1 MASLSPYRYTVVIAP
16 IAVSALFW
24 RHGTTVVFMLYTGF
38 TLLLLLL
45 SAIDCDRLILPDS
58 LTLPGAVLA
67 LLLAGQIVPVE
78 EAYTGALVGGGGFWL
93 LASCFPKSLGLGDAK
108 LMLLLGAL
116 CGLRGLSVV
125 LTVGTATGLAFA
137 LVTKRKCLPFG
148 PFLSFGAFVQMM
160 GVQP

>member
-1 MASLSPYRYTVVIAP
+1 MASLSPYRCAAVLAP

-24 RHGTTVVFMLYTGF
+24 RYGLTTAFMLYTGF
-38 TLLLLLL
+38 ALLLLVL

-67 LLLAGQIVPVE
+67 LLLAGQVVPVG
-78 EAYTGALVGGGGFWL
+78 EAYTGAFVGGGGFWL

-108 LMLLLGAL
+108 YMLLLGAL
-116 CGLRGLSVV
+116 CGLRGLPVV

-137 LVTKRKCLPFG
+137 LVTKRNRLPFG